1 MLVSHSHYRYDHL
14 RHHAYLGTDENL
26 EHFNYRFQGLS
37 SVVGFAKAFFDLS
50 RYKTVF
56 RVFMNA
62 LLGQDIEGVE
72 KAGYTKKIKQEY
84 VLYVSL
90 FLISLF
96 LSIYFKTWFFA
107 FAWWVPALL
116 VSEGT
121 HFMIE
126 MPEHFGLDSQS
137 DPNVLS
143 NTRTIKTN
151 AFFSWFVNGNDL
163 HTAHHY
169 HQGIPMCNLSQLQR
183 IVKDKT
189 HAKCVEKSYFSFYL
203 KVLRGDITQTK
214 DQTVMAR

>member
-1 MLVSHSHYRYDHL
+1 
-14 RHHAYLGTDENL
+14 
-26 EHFNYRFQGLS
+26 
-37 SVVGFAKAFFDLS
+37 
-50 RYKTVF
+50 
-56 RVFMNA
+56 
-62 LLGQDIEGVE
+62 
-72 KAGYTKKIKQEY
+72 
-84 VLYVSL
+84 
-90 FLISLF
+90 
-96 LSIYFKTWFFA
+96 
-107 FAWWVPALL
+107 
-116 VSEGT
+116 
-121 HFMIE
+121 